1 VFQLVSNDLVIL
13 MQFSVDDL
21 ITLVDWATKANVLP
35 FPVNL
40 ALVNSGVGT
49 IDSPNAEVKG
59 LASRRR
65 SYTPKPDVVYDVLEG
80 LLESR
85 VKFGVER
92 SFQ

>member
-1 VFQLVSNDLVIL
+1 MFLT
-13 MQFSVDDL
+13 QFSVDDRT
-21 ITLVDWATKANVLP
+21 TLVDPATKANVLP

-40 ALVNSGVGT
+40 ALFNSGMGT

-65 SYTPKPDVVYDVLEG
+65 SYTPMPDVVDDMLEG

-85 VKFGVER
+85 VKLGVER

>member
-1 VFQLVSNDLVIL
+1 MFQLVSDDLVIL
-13 MQFSVDDL
+13 MQSSLDDL
-21 ITLVDWATKANVLP
+21 TTLVDPATKANVLP

-65 SYTPKPDVVYDVLEG
+65 NHTPMPDVVYDVLEG
-80 LLESR
+80 LLERR
-85 VKFGVER
+85 VKLGVER
-92 SFQ
+92 SF